1 MNHTPRWPVVLF
13 DFDGTLANTIDG
25 IVASYTYA
33 WDAVTGRRVTRAE
46 ILPWIGRTLTD
57 VFTEQA
63 PDRAAELERVY
74 MDHNFAHL
82 DTNVIGYQGIPQLLH
97 DLVDA
102 GVETAVV
109 TAKRR
114 RTAVPAMR
122 VAGLPEQTILACAKD
137 DTDRH
142 KPDPAPLLKGLE
154 VLGAQVAGSVYVGD
168 AVYDLVAAQ
177 AAGMDGVGVTW
188 GAGDP
193 AELRAQ
199 RSVAVVDTVPE
210 LRSLLLG

>member
-74 MDHNFAHL
+74 MDHNFAQL

-102 GVETAVV
+102 GVETV
-109 TAKRR
+109 
-114 RTAVPAMR
+114 RTAPSAKTNATATAR
-122 VAGLPEQTILACAKD
+122 GNGLPPHATLVRKD
-137 DTDRH
+137 VSNPPPSR
-142 KPDPAPLLKGLE
+142 
-154 VLGAQVAGSVYVGD
+154 
-168 AVYDLVAAQ
+168 
-177 AAGMDGVGVTW
+177 
-188 GAGDP
+188 
-193 AELRAQ
+193 
-199 RSVAVVDTVPE
+199 
-210 LRSLLLG
+210 

>member
-33 WDAVTGRRVTRAE
+33 WDAVTGRQVARTE

-63 PDRAAELERVY
+63 PEQAAELERVY
-74 MDHNFAHL
+74 MDHNFANL
-82 DTNVIGYQGIPQLLH
+82 ETNVTGYPGIPELLQ
-97 DLVDA
+97 DLVTA
-102 GVETAVV
+102 GVATAVV

-114 RTAVPAMR
+114 RTAIPAMR
-122 VAGLPEQTILACAKD
+122 VAGLPAQTILACAKE

-142 KPDPAPLLKGLE
+142 KPDPAPLLRGLE
-154 VLGAQVAGSVYVGD
+154 TLGAQAANSVYVGD
-168 AVYDLVAAQ
+168 AVYDLLAAQ

-193 AELRAQ
+193 DELRAQ
-199 RSVAVVDTVPE
+199 RAVAVVDTVPE